1 MRIDAGGRS
10 RSGLWALRWRAV
22 MGMGEGGT
30 QRTSFFCCG
39 SGKSVEAVISCYN
52 AHDDV
57 GRIATG
63 RSDCGYNH

>member
-22 MGMGEGGT
+22 MGMGGAE
-30 QRTSFFCCG
+30 RMSFFGCG
-39 SGKSVEAVISCYN
+39 SRKSVEAVISCYN
-52 AHDDV
+52 AHDYA
-57 GRIATG
+57 GRVATG